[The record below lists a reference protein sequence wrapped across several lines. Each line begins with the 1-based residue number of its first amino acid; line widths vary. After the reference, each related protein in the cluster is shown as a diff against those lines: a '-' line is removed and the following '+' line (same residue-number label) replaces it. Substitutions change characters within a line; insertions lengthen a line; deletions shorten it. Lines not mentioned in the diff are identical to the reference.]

1 MTLYVTQYVRLCTA
15 AILIAYFFDIICSV
29 TQMMMVMVSL
39 IQIREI
45 TTDTGIMATDT
56 DADITDVADTTDAAL
71 ITGKLLNASVLC
83 LNC

>member
-1 MTLYVTQYVRLCTA
+1 MS
-15 AILIAYFFDIICSV
+15 ILMVMVSQTIV

-56 DADITDVADTTDAAL
+56 DADITDVADTTGVAL
-71 ITGKLLNASVLC
+71 ITEDITMERSTKQSHILYSSSSQT
-83 LNC
+83 

>member
-1 MTLYVTQYVRLCTA
+1 
-15 AILIAYFFDIICSV
+15 
-29 TQMMMVMVSL
+29 MMMEMVSL

-56 DADITDVADTTDAAL
+56 DADITDVADTTGVAL
-71 ITGKLLNASVLC
+71 ITGKLLNASALC

>member
-15 AILIAYFFDIICSV
+15 AILIVYFFDIICSV

-56 DADITDVADTTDAAL
+56 DADITDVADTTGVAL
-71 ITGKLLNASVLC
+71 ITGKLLNASFLC
-83 LNC
+83 

>member
-1 MTLYVTQYVRLCTA
+1 MS
-15 AILIAYFFDIICSV
+15 ILMVMVSQTIV

-56 DADITDVADTTDAAL
+56 DADITDVADTTGVAL
-71 ITGKLLNASVLC
+71 ITEDITMERSTKQSHILYSSSSQTS
-83 LNC
+83 